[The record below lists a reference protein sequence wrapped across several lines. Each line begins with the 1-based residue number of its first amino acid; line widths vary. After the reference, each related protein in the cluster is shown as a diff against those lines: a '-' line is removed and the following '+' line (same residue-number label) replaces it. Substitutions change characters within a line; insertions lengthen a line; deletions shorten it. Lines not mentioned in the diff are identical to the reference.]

1 MTMRSGRTRYL
12 WRVVA
17 GAAMVA
23 LAAGCAQGS
32 GAGAGG
38 QAGGP
43 AAAST
48 TGPAAPPAT
57 TSPPTSTAPKGT
69 PPATTSAGGSNV
81 IVRGTVRQGVE
92 PGCLLLDAQDKRAY
106 LLMDADPSTVRPGAT
121 VEIVG
126 QKVDQIVSYCGEGVV
141 LSVVSSRPLR

>member
-1 MTMRSGRTRYL
+1 MTMRSGRTRYP

-23 LAAGCAQGS
+23 LAAGCAQGT

-38 QAGGP
+38 QAGAP
-43 AAAST
+43 AATST

-57 TSPPTSTAPKGT
+57 TSPPTSA
-69 PPATTSAGGSNV
+69 AGPDV

-106 LLMDADPSTVRPGAT
+106 LLMDADPSTVRPGAM

-126 QKVDQIVSYCGEGVV
+126 KRVDQIVSYCGEGVV
-141 LSVVSSRPLR
+141 LSVVSARPLR